1 MCHCCLSF
9 LNTLQSTGYSG
20 VEKQD
25 MNNAEQKYGEAQ
37 RHVEWR
43 HEERKH
49 VKQIRKDHM
58 KVSGHKDHMKV
69 SGR

>member
-1 MCHCCLSF
+1 
-9 LNTLQSTGYSG
+9 
-20 VEKQD
+20 